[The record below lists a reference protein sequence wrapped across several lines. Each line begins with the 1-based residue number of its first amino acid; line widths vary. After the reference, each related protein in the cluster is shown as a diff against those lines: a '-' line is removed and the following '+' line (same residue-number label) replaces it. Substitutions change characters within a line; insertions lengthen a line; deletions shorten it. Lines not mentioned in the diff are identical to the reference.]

1 MSGRD
6 DDRWMLFPLYF
17 RERAGTCVVNIA
29 LADEARQCGLGV
41 RVLVTIHINSSDNG
55 GAGSREEREAL
66 DDATDRVGETL
77 GKLCGGELAGHLR
90 EPGYLRQCYYAKGAP
105 SEKAK
110 AAVVRELAGW
120 RTEIEVEADAEWAF
134 FREELLPS
142 DMEWEW
148 ASNSDVE
155 ASLSKS
161 GDPLT
166 TPREVEHWA
175 YFPDQAAADKYAAWL
190 GSEGFE
196 VRDCKLH
203 ERDAEDEREEGESD
217 EPRYVVRFARQDLPS
232 ADEIT
237 PVTFEL
243 RRAAEEHGGDYDGWE
258 TAVLKEE

>member
-1 MSGRD
+1 MSERE
-6 DDRWMLFPLYF
+6 DDRWVLFPLYF
-17 RERAGTCVVNIA
+17 RERGGTCVVNIA
-29 LADEARQCGLGV
+29 LADESRQRGLGV
-41 RVLVTIHINSSDNG
+41 RVLLTIHINSDDNG
-55 GAGSREEREAL
+55 GAGSREERETL
-66 DDATDRVGETL
+66 DEATDRAAETL

-90 EPGYLRQCYYAKGAP
+90 EPGTLKQCYYAKGAP
-105 SEKAK
+105 SDKAT

-120 RTEIEVEADAEWAF
+120 RTEIDVEPDAEWAF
-134 FREELLPS
+134 FGEELLPT

-155 ASLSKS
+155 LSLTKS
-161 GDPLT
+161 CDPLS

-175 YFPDQAAADKYAAWL
+175 YFPDQASADKYAAWL

-196 VRDCKLH
+196 VRDCKLQ
-203 ERDAEDEREEGESD
+203 ERDEEDEEEDEGD

-243 RRAAEEHGGDYDGWE
+243 RRAAEECGGDYDGWE
-258 TAVLKEE
+258 TAVLKE